1 MNMKLTNKLLG
12 LAALLLASQA
22 NAALISLTP
31 SVNNVNAGD
40 TFTLTVQGSGF
51 LDGVTA
57 GGINLSWDTN
67 LVQLVSDSIAI
78 ESSLNSNGW
87 GSFGVTAGANS
98 VTADAFTFSFLGL
111 AGPSFDMFSLEFIA
125 VPPPTSGPIN
135 ITASAIGSTTGGFQD
150 QLGLSAN
157 ETYAGAIVNVSAVPV
172 PATVWLLGSG
182 LLGLVGMGRNRKVML
197 A

>member
-31 SVNNVNAGD
+31 SVNNISVGD

-67 LVQLVSDSIAI
+67 QVQLVSNSAAI
-78 ESSLNSNGW
+78 DVSLFSNGW
-87 GSFGVTAGANS
+87 STFGGSVVGANS
-98 VTADAFTFSFLGL
+98 VTVDTFNLAGL
-111 AGPSFDMFSLEFIA
+111 AGPTFNMFSLDFIA
-125 VPPPTSGPIN
+125 VPPPLSGPIN
-135 ITASAIGSTTGGFQD
+135 ITASSVGSLTGGFQD
-150 QLGLSAN
+150 LFNANAN
-157 ETYAGAIVNVSAVPV
+157 ETYAGAIVNVNAVPV

-182 LLGLVGMGRNRKVML
+182 LLGLVGMGRNRKVTL

>member
-31 SVNNVNAGD
+31 SVNNISVGD

-67 LVQLVSDSIAI
+67 QVQLVSNSAAI
-78 ESSLNSNGW
+78 DVSLFSNGW
-87 GSFGVTAGANS
+87 STFGGSVVGANS
-98 VTADAFTFSFLGL
+98 VTVDAFNLAGL
-111 AGPSFDMFSLEFIA
+111 AGPTFNMFSLDFIA
-125 VPPPTSGPIN
+125 VPPPLSGPIN
-135 ITASAIGSTTGGFQD
+135 ITASSVGSLTGGFQD
-150 QLGLSAN
+150 LFNANAN
-157 ETYAGAIVNVSAVPV
+157 ETYAGAIVNVNAVPV

-182 LLGLVGMGRNRKVML
+182 LLGLVGMGRNRKVTL